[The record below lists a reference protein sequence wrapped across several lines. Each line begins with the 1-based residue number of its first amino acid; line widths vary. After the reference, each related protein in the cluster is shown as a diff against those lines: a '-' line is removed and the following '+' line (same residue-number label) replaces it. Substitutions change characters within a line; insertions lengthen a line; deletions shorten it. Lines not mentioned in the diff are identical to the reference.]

1 MASNDLSP
9 AARRIA
15 QLALS
20 HFAEQGYDAASM
32 NDIAVLAG
40 LKKASLYAHFTSK
53 DELYRAA
60 LELALAA
67 EAEHVRAQFAA
78 GEGTAGALGEGYW
91 FQLRDRYT
99 ANDSLRFL
107 LRAAF
112 YPPHSLRD
120 AVMGG
125 FNDYLAFLRGRF
137 EEVFV
142 QAHPRVPA
150 DMRHWLVEAYMAV
163 IDSLHVELIYGN
175 DEGYFRRLEA
185 FRGLYGVFAG
195 RL

>member
-78 GEGTAGALGEGYW
+78 GEGRQEHWAKATGSSCGTGT
-91 FQLRDRYT
+91 RRMT
-99 ANDSLRFL
+99 PCDSCC
-107 LRAAF
+107 
-112 YPPHSLRD
+112 
-120 AVMGG
+120 
-125 FNDYLAFLRGRF
+125 GR
-137 EEVFV
+137 
-142 QAHPRVPA
+142 RS
-150 DMRHWLVEAYMAV
+150 
-163 IDSLHVELIYGN
+163 I
-175 DEGYFRRLEA
+175 RRT
-185 FRGLYGVFAG
+185 RSGTP
-195 RL
+195 